1 VLVAQQDE
9 VIVLSDKVLFD
20 FNSSILTLA
29 ANQLLAKISNRL
41 SDVAVISVLVK
52 GHTDSVGSDV

>member
-29 ANQLLAKISNRL
+29 ANQLLAE
-41 SDVAVISVLVK
+41 ISVLVK